1 MNEPSKCKDEDDDHN
16 YLNDFFK
23 GDKYRSEE
31 ESDNKNYCNEEE
43 SDNKINIHEEENNN
57 INFINFDDK
66 FENSFYIIFG
76 CPKKGDEETIN
87 NGEENID
94 IKNLEKK
101 KSLIKIHEKRKN
113 KNKITH
119 SNNQKSYSEEV
130 PKNYSCPQEN
140 KSSGKQSTK
149 LKDNLDSTTK
159 ENTSQKKGNINKP
172 KFSSRK
178 HGRTN
183 DIKDDTSKLRK
194 VHNKFNTDN
203 EITKIKSFAL
213 SFLTKFLNQLSEK
226 ITKGKQYY
234 LHKIC
239 GYQAGHR
246 VVEYDKKLIK
256 KELKIILSDTGD
268 MYNKNIINELCIN
281 EDINTFLKLKLEDIF
296 NYLRN
301 KEENRIFENNKII
314 EKEKDQYIFWFLD
327 SLNLYS
333 LYKSELN
340 KRNKED
346 KEIIGAQIKEDF
358 VKLINGRKSKN
369 VKKKREKVNNLF

>member
-1 MNEPSKCKDEDDDHN
+1 MSETRKDKDED
-16 YLNDFFK
+16 NDEYNIDNTNDYKKYFK

-31 ESDNKNYCNEEE
+31 ESDNESNNNE
-43 SDNKINIHEEENNN
+43 DENN
-57 INFINFDDK
+57 IINFDDK
-66 FENSFYIIFG
+66 FKESFYINFIYT
-76 CPKKGDEETIN
+76 KKEEDETIN
-87 NGEENID
+87 NEEENSEN
-94 IKNLEKK
+94 KNLEEKK
-101 KSLIKIHEKRKN
+101 NSLIKIHEKREN
-113 KNKITH
+113 ENNLSH

-130 PKNYSCPQEN
+130 LKNFNSPQQN
-140 KSSGKQSTK
+140 KLSGKQFIK

-159 ENTSQKKGNINKP
+159 ENTGQKKGNINIP

-178 HGRTN
+178 RGRTN
-183 DIKDDTSKLRK
+183 DIKDDTAKLRK
-194 VHNKFNTDN
+194 LHNKFNTDN
-203 EITKIKSFAL
+203 EITKIKSFTL
-213 SFLTKFLNQLSEK
+213 SSLTKFFNQLSEK

-281 EDINTFLKLKLEDIF
+281 EDINTFLNLKLEDIF

-346 KEIIGAQIKEDF
+346 KEIIGGKIKEDF

-369 VKKKREKVNNLF
+369 VRKEKK